1 MSLKIEIWKLI
12 STIETYNGVLKNSR
26 WNQLRTKFLR
36 LQPQLLQM
44 KKKKNNKNAPLFG
57 TQLKMVSIKKSKLY
71 SRQERNSTWIVAK
84 TIILF

>member
-44 KKKKNNKNAPLFG
+44 KKKK
-57 TQLKMVSIKKSKLY
+57 Q
-71 SRQERNSTWIVAK
+71 
-84 TIILF
+84 